1 MKNGTKEVLANIIRK
16 ICASPVLA
24 AILLF
29 ALYFADIGV
38 FNSPLELALSV
49 LLLGIVPALSYPICH
64 VAPQIEKYGR
74 NTQRELEIILSL
86 VGGALA
92 WIVGVIIGC
101 NNKLMLILTIYLFAA
116 ILLAVSNELL
126 HVVTS
131 SHALCITLP
140 IIISCIF
147 FGVAGV
153 IVGLIL
159 YSAIIWASVYT
170 DRHSKEEYILGLA
183 VCTIACAPAKLFLLV
198 F

>member
-1 MKNGTKEVLANIIRK
+1 MKNETKEVLANTIRK

-38 FNSPLELALSV
+38 FNTPLELALSV
-49 LLLGIVPALSYPICH
+49 LLLGIVPALSYPICRA
-64 VAPQIEKYGR
+64 APQIEKFGR
-74 NTQRELEIILSL
+74 NTQRELEILLSL
-86 VGGALA
+86 VGCASI
-92 WIVGVIIGC
+92 WIAGVIIGC

-126 HVVTS
+126 HVGTS

-147 FGVAGV
+147 FGVASV

-159 YSAIIWASVYT
+159 YSAIIWASVYS
-170 DRHSKEEYILGLA
+170 DRHPKEEYILGLA
-183 VCTIACAPAKLFLLV
+183 ICAIACAPAKLFCLML
-198 F
+198 